1 MSFLPLNATSP
12 AETEVIPGSSESTR
26 ARAILVVEDSEDDI
40 RLLKL
45 MFRRSQILNPVEAVR
60 TVREAISYLKGEGIY
75 ADRRAHPVPTL
86 LFVDLRLGDGSGF
99 DILRW
104 LQGHRAHSPLAVVV
118 LSGSDVKAF
127 KQAYDLGAHSFLVKP
142 LKFDEFENMV
152 QHVRGIRLKR
162 TSERHLLEVDS

>member
-1 MSFLPLNATSP
+1 MNATSP
-12 AETEVIPGSSESTR
+12 AETNAIPGLSEITP
-26 ARAILVVEDSEDDI
+26 ARTILVVDDSDDDI
-40 RLLKL
+40 RLLEL
-45 MFRRSQILNPVEAVR
+45 MFRRSRILNPLQSVCSVR
-60 TVREAISYLKGEGIY
+60 DAIAYLSGEGIY
-75 ADRRAHPVPTL
+75 ADRRIYPLPAL

-104 LQGHRAHSPLAVVV
+104 LRAQRAPSPLAVVV

-152 QHVRGIRLKR
+152 QHVRGIKLKR
-162 TSERHLLEVDS
+162 ISEGHLLEVDS